1 MEYIRRAM
9 KATMTVKEAS
19 KITGISE
26 FMIKCMIVQGNIQ
39 GIRQKSGKS
48 IDGIY
53 IDYLYKQFDQAE
65 KIEMIKLEIM
75 DKKEMKKEKIMTKR
89 DDR

>member
-1 MEYIRRAM
+1 M

-39 GIRQKSGKS
+39 GIRQKSGQKYRWY
-48 IDGIY
+48 IY
-53 IDYLYKQFDQAE
+53 RLPFYKQFGLGGENND
-65 KIEMIKLEIM
+65 
-75 DKKEMKKEKIMTKR
+75 
-89 DDR
+89 